1 MKDLNIYSIHR
12 GTRFLVIEEPDGN
25 EYVVTDL
32 RGRQNLQKI
41 YRNLAVELW
50 GEDSVGQGDLLED
63 V

>member
-1 MKDLNIYSIHR
+1 MKDLNKYSIDR
-12 GTRFLVIEEPDGN
+12 GTRFLVIKKPDDT

>member
-1 MKDLNIYSIHR
+1 MKDLDKYSIDR
-12 GTRFLVIEEPDGN
+12 GTRFLVIKKPDGT